1 MRVESVDE
9 SILNKYESDI
19 SNVLLFGDHLFV
31 DVNST
36 SVLFTTI
43 ENISSKRFYAFNG
56 E

>member
-1 MRVESVDE
+1 MTAYKVNMNP
-9 SILNKYESDI
+9 IFQMYF
-19 SNVLLFGDHLFV
+19 LFGDHLFV

-36 SVLFTTI
+36 SVLYTTI

>member
-1 MRVESVDE
+1 MKVESVDD
-9 SILNKYESDI
+9 SILGKYESDI
-19 SNVLLFGDHLFV
+19 PNVLLFGDHLFV

-36 SVLFTTI
+36 SVLYTTI